1 MHIEEVRMVGK
12 EMSTSQRII
21 RLSSELAEI
30 SSGEEGI
37 EHFLKTA
44 MCIVPSD
51 VLGMVSLIRDG
62 DSFKPGTGYAFGLD
76 EAGAK
81 IMNEWYLEGGGYR
94 VDPISRA
101 VIRTG
106 ELHVRRQ
113 DLIPDSDWYSDPH
126 VEGLKSMGLDGTMVS
141 IQPVRRDNV
150 ALVARRGWGERAYTE
165 EERETLS
172 LLSHVFRWLFFRLE
186 SDGYFGALPEVP
198 NRHRQVLEG
207 LLRGLSEKEIAAELN
222 LSSRTVHK
230 YVEHL
235 YRHFGVNSRPRLM
248 ALWTR
253 YPGRGKSRNLV
264 VHH

>member
-1 MHIEEVRMVGK
+1 MISSK
-12 EMSTSQRII
+12 TSCVQQFIN
-21 RLSSELAEI
+21 LSSQVAEI
-30 SSGEEGI
+30 SSGEERI
-37 EHFLKTA
+37 EHFLKSA
-44 MCIVPSD
+44 MRIVPSD

-62 DSFKPGTGYAFGLD
+62 DSFRLGPGYALGLD

-81 IMNEWYLEGGGYR
+81 IMKDWYIEGGGYR
-94 VDPISRA
+94 VDPICKA
-101 VIRTG
+101 VVRTG
-106 ELHVRRQ
+106 EFHVRRQ
-113 DLIPDSDWYSDPH
+113 DLIADSDWYSDPH
-126 VEGLKSMGLDGTMVS
+126 IEGLKSMGLDGTLVS

-150 ALVARRGWGERAYTE
+150 ALVARRGWGESAYSE
-165 EERETLS
+165 EERETLC
-172 LLSHVFRWLFFRLE
+172 LLSQLFRWLFYSLE

-198 NRHRQVLEG
+198 TRHHQVLEG

-230 YVEHL
+230 YVENL

-253 YPGRGKSRNLV
+253 YPGLGKARNLV